1 MKIEGA
7 IEILTDILTDTRN
20 RVNTLEASSSK
31 TKVVIKDDVTGED
44 YLIAVSNGKA
54 KLEKVGE

>member
-1 MKIEGA
+1 MNIEGA